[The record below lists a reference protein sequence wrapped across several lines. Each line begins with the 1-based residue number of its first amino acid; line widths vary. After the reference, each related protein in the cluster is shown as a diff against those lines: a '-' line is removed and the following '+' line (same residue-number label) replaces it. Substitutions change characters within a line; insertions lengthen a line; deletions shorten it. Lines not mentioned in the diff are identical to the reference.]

1 MVVFLAIGGCETTI
15 PIVYIP
21 PPSAD
26 IPLGPGEAQAC
37 EWGIFVFPPFAGS
50 AQASLERAVALALRE
65 KGGDGLINATVDY
78 EWSWYFFYNESCTRV
93 KGTVVRTK

>member
-1 MVVFLAIGGCETTI
+1 MVVFLAIGGCETTN

-26 IPLGPGEAQAC
+26 TPLGPGEGQAC
-37 EWGIFVFPPFAGS
+37 DWGIFLFPPFIGS
-50 AQASLERAVALALRE
+50 AQASLERAVASALRE

-78 EWSWYFFYNESCTRV
+78 DWSWYFFYSERCTRV
-93 KGTVVRTK
+93 KGTVVRTR